1 MITAIRGRIFAY
13 GEPTDMRKSF
23 NSLSAIVSQKLGQD
37 PASGDLF
44 LFVNKRCNRAKVL
57 HFDGTGMAIYMKRM
71 EKARFAAPWKS
82 HQIEDGRLSLTASEL
97 SIFLEGSPLVFMG
110 RIVPEHI
117 RPQKIATH
125 ELVVR

>member
-13 GEPTDMRKSF
+13 AEPTDMRKSY
-23 NSLSAIVSQKLGQD
+23 NSLAAIVSQKLGQD

-44 LFVNKRCNRAKVL
+44 LFVNKRCDRAKVL

-82 HQIEDGRLSLTASEL
+82 HDAEGGRLSMTASEL

-110 RIVPEHI
+110 RIVPGRI
-117 RPQKIATH
+117 QPQKIATH
-125 ELVVR
+125 SLVVR